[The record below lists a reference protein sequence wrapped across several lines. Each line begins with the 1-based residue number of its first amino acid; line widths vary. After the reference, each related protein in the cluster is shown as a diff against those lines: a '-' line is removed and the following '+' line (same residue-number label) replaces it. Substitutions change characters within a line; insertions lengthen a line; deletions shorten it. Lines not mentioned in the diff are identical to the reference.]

1 MLQGISASGGFAIGK
16 ILTLEEETP
25 VYNKSSY
32 LGKQQEAERLQNAL
46 HIFTHRTEG
55 AASAIRRIVGK
66 EEADIFT
73 GHIYMAHDP
82 EMQKRMKRKIARG
95 FNAETAM
102 ESACDY
108 YITSFLNSESDIT
121 RQKAADVRDIRTSLL
136 HILTETAVE
145 PMNIPFGTVIAAK
158 ELKPSAV
165 NFMERRRTVAALAET
180 GTENAHFAVLMRAMG
195 IPAVLSVKGLMQTL
209 TTGQRVIV
217 DGDKGEVVVLD
228 K

>member
-16 ILTLEEETP
+16 ILTIEEETP

-82 EMQKRMKRKIARG
+82 EMQKRMKMK
-95 FNAETAM
+95 
-102 ESACDY
+102 
-108 YITSFLNSESDIT
+108 L
-121 RQKAADVRDIRTSLL
+121 
-136 HILTETAVE
+136 
-145 PMNIPFGTVIAAK
+145 
-158 ELKPSAV
+158 
-165 NFMERRRTVAALAET
+165 
-180 GTENAHFAVLMRAMG
+180 
-195 IPAVLSVKGLMQTL
+195 
-209 TTGQRVIV
+209 
-217 DGDKGEVVVLD
+217 
-228 K
+228 